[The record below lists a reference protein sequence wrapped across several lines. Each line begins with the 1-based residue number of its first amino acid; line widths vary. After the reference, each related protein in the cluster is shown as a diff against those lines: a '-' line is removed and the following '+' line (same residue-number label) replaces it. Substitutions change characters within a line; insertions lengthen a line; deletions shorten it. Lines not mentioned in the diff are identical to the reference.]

1 MLILPHLT
9 RNIQVEGYVFDGIS
23 SVAARDR
30 PAATLEGNARWL
42 RVQAGK
48 DICGFLSSPVR
59 SVYPATSGASRVS
72 FHLLHKDTHKRI
84 NMRPYEPDLGEVERS
99 DLVKGY
105 EYEKGHYVVMDQD
118 DFDKAQIEL
127 TKTIAI
133 ERFVDEDSVDPIYLE
148 TPYYLAPDGDF
159 AEETF
164 GVIREA
170 MRQER
175 KIALSRVVLSS
186 REHLIAM
193 AARGKGFLVT
203 TLRTADEVRS
213 SDEIFEDV
221 SEEKPEKEMLQLAV
235 QLIRQKAGKFQPDT
249 FRDRYQD
256 ALHEVI
262 RAKVKGEQ
270 PVVAK
275 APETGRVINLMDALK
290 RSLAEGGGEFGPET
304 ACPQQG
310 AETGRR
316 STAQGEARR
325 WATLAGRSPA

>member
-1 MLILPHLT
+1 MAPRPSWKGHL
-9 RNIQVEGYVFDGIS
+9 R
-23 SVAARDR
+23 
-30 PAATLEGNARWL
+30 
-42 RVQAGK
+42 
-48 DICGFLSSPVR
+48 LSLVSCPVR
-59 SVYPATSGASRVS
+59 LYPATSGASRVS

-105 EYEKGHYVVMDQD
+105 EYEKGHYVVMDQE
-118 DFDKAQIEL
+118 DFDKAQIES

-170 MRQER
+170 MRQQK

-221 SEEKPEKEMLQLAV
+221 SDEKPDKEMLQLAV
-235 QLIRQKAGKFQPDT
+235 QLIRQKAGKFEPDT

-262 RAKVKGEQ
+262 RAKIKGEQ
-270 PVVAK
+270 PVIAK

-290 RSLAEGGGEFGPET
+290 RSLAEGGGESVRKPP
-304 ACPQQG
+304 ARSKARKPA
-310 AETGRR
+310 AEAPRKTKRAGGRR
-316 STAQGEARR
+316 
-325 WATLAGRSPA
+325 